1 MQTIIGILHLK
12 RFFNPL
18 ISHFI
23 VDLGYE
29 SSYPYH
35 RVLPGLVPGKEVKP
49 MRLIMIIILLVNA
62 ACVSADRAGGSSGS
76 SPYNFTINYPD
87 EWKRL
92 NTERFLII
100 AKDSRPFP
108 QYILAQQRPIDK
120 PFGHTAQLLKREMP
134 PLDAAE
140 IIVEE
145 IQSDDSLLDFKV
157 AEIVPALVGG
167 YNGFRMVFTYKTKKS
182 YKFKSIY
189 YGFLRGEWFYTLR
202 FIASEKYLLDK
213 DIETFHRVLN
223 SFKIL
228 KTKTF

>member
-1 MQTIIGILHLK
+1 
-12 RFFNPL
+12 
-18 ISHFI
+18 
-23 VDLGYE
+23 
-29 SSYPYH
+29 
-35 RVLPGLVPGKEVKP
+35 

-62 ACVSADRAGGSSGS
+62 ACVSADRAGRSSES

-92 NTERFLII
+92 NTERYFMIT
-100 AKDSRPFP
+100 KDGPFS
-108 QYILAQQRPIDK
+108 QYILAQQRHIDK
-120 PFGHTAQLLKREMP
+120 PFGHSAQLLRREML

-145 IQSDDSLLDFKV
+145 IQSDDSVLDFKV
-157 AEIVPALVGG
+157 AEIIPALVGG
-167 YNGFRMVFTYKTKKS
+167 YNGFRMVFTYQTKKG

-189 YGFLRGEWFYTLR
+189 YGFLMGEWFYTLR
-202 FIASEKYLLDK
+202 FNASEKYYLEK